1 MTDYLSCEPNL
12 GNFTKS
18 LLSIGYTHYTAILD
32 IIDNS
37 IAAGSTKIWI
47 DYHISGPKK
56 SMVISDNGFG
66 MSDSELFE
74 AMRMAS
80 ADPMVT
86 RESASDLGK
95 FGLGLKLAS
104 FSQTDKF
111 QVISKR
117 ENDGYYSYCWD
128 LNTVRKEN
136 KWLIQRIKQDHFSN
150 NMIVLRTDVVLIHL
164 ETLELILITNA
175 LLADFT
181 II

>member
-47 DYHISGPKK
+47 DYDISGPKK

-80 ADPMVT
+80 AD
-86 RESASDLGK
+86 R
-95 FGLGLKLAS
+95 
-104 FSQTDKF
+104 
-111 QVISKR
+111 
-117 ENDGYYSYCWD
+117 SY
-128 LNTVRKEN
+128 
-136 KWLIQRIKQDHFSN
+136 
-150 NMIVLRTDVVLIHL
+150 
-164 ETLELILITNA
+164 
-175 LLADFT
+175 
-181 II
+181 

>member
-37 IAAGSTKIWI
+37 IAAGSTKYGLITI
-47 DYHISGPKK
+47 YQDQK

-80 ADPMVT
+80 AVN
-86 RESASDLGK
+86 
-95 FGLGLKLAS
+95 GLR
-104 FSQTDKF
+104 
-111 QVISKR
+111 V
-117 ENDGYYSYCWD
+117 
-128 LNTVRKEN
+128 
-136 KWLIQRIKQDHFSN
+136 QRQI
-150 NMIVLRTDVVLIHL
+150 
-164 ETLELILITNA
+164 
-175 LLADFT
+175 
-181 II
+181 

>member
-47 DYHISGPKK
+47 DYDTSGSKQ

-74 AMRMAS
+74 AMSEVAKS
-80 ADPMVT
+80 GQGPAI
-86 RESASDLGK
+86 
-95 FGLGLKLAS
+95 
-104 FSQTDKF
+104 QTPS
-111 QVISKR
+111 IGCSI
-117 ENDGYYSYCWD
+117 
-128 LNTVRKEN
+128 
-136 KWLIQRIKQDHFSN
+136 KWIG
-150 NMIVLRTDVVLIHL
+150 
-164 ETLELILITNA
+164 E
-175 LLADFT
+175 
-181 II
+181 